1 MYWTLL
7 QSNYAIGLP
16 NRVSTRIGASA
27 DDLLVIISSRN
38 LLVIMGNTDNS
49 VENINVSCL

>member
-16 NRVSTRIGASA
+16 NRVSIWIRLSR
-27 DDLLVIISSRN
+27 DDALVILSLRN
-38 LLVIMGNTDNS
+38 LLVIMGNTRTS
-49 VENINVSCL
+49 VENNNLICL